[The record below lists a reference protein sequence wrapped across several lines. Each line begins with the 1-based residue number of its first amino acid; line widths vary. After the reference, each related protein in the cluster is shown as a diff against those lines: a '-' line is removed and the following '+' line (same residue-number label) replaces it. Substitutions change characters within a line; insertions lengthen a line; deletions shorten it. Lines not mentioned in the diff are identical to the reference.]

1 MGRSGT
7 FVKGSWRNGAIGIAV
22 GDTPGTL
29 PPMATD
35 ALLDAGDEVWS
46 FDPKNQLEIS
56 SGGKVA
62 KAKKTH
68 GILVAVESRH
78 TLYRLVGSL
87 YVDVEVRGPEAVLRR
102 GVLNGRDVTIVIPAV
117 EVGTTLAHYRKLGFR
132 DGTAWHATK
141 TRVTLRDYRKGTAQ
155 WTVHVDGTFAF
166 ENWRTPTK
174 AASRDAAIALAE
186 KKIAAKERAGY
197 TLHLIELKDAEHPN
211 PEPKLPKSTP
221 SKPLFGKRPAFPKPA
236 TAHGAVDS
244 AIAMLRDLH
253 TRLDRFHF
261 IAECIDPNSANDRA
275 RLEHVESNAAFF
287 LEQHAARMTRWKT
300 ARPNTPKLGESSW
313 SYFLRT
319 YGSITWILDTQ
330 IDRGLDMFYCGNVTG
345 GGWSCLEVAED
356 IYDID
361 GLSDAIGNP
370 GLEVLDVFHGGWH
383 DGKSFAFDTRTRG
396 RTGDAAI
403 IPFGDDLLELPPAPR
418 ANTVKPFGDWLLAR
432 VLTQTKIV
440 EKNIRE
446 LS

>member
-1 MGRSGT
+1 
-7 FVKGSWRNGAIGIAV
+7 
-22 GDTPGTL
+22 
-29 PPMATD
+29 MATD

-46 FDPKNQLEIS
+46 YDPKDQLQIS

-68 GILVAVESRH
+68 GVVSGVETRH
-78 TLYRLVGSL
+78 TLYRVADSL
-87 YVDVEVRGPEAVLRR
+87 YVDIEVRGTEAVLRR
-102 GVLNGRDVTIVIPAV
+102 GVLNGRDVTTVIGTND
-117 EVGTTLAHYRKLGFR
+117 VGTTLAHYRKLGFR
-132 DGTAWHATK
+132 DGTPWHATK
-141 TRVTLRDYRKGTAQ
+141 TRVTLREYRKGTAQ
-155 WTVHVDGTFAF
+155 WTIHVDGTFAL

-197 TLHLIELKDAEHPN
+197 TLRLIELKDAEHAN
-211 PEPKLPKSTP
+211 PEPKLPKSAPT
-221 SKPLFGKRPAFPKPA
+221 KPLFGKRPAFPKPA

-244 AIAMLRDLH
+244 AIAMLRDVH

-261 IAECIDPNSANDRA
+261 IAECIDPGSVADRA
-275 RLEHVESNAAFF
+275 RVENVESNVAFF
-287 LEQHAARMTRWKT
+287 LQHHAARMGRWKT
-300 ARPNTPKLGESSW
+300 AKPNTPKLGESSW

-330 IDRGLDMFYCGNVTG
+330 VDRGLDMFYCGNVTG

-361 GLSDAIGNP
+361 GLSDAVGNP

-403 IPFGDDLLELPPAPR
+403 IPFGDDLSELAPAPR

-432 VLTQTKIV
+432 VLTQTKLV

-446 LS
+446 LA

>member
-1 MGRSGT
+1 M
-7 FVKGSWRNGAIGIAV
+7 V
-22 GDTPGTL
+22 
-29 PPMATD
+29 TD

-46 FDPKNQLEIS
+46 YDPKAQLQIS
-56 SGGKVA
+56 SGGKLA
-62 KAKKTH
+62 KPKKAH
-68 GILVAVESRH
+68 GVEAAVEGRH
-78 TLYRLVGSL
+78 TLYRLADSL
-87 YVDVEVRGPEAVLRR
+87 YVDIEVRGPESVLRR
-102 GVLNGRDVTIVIPAV
+102 GVLNGHEVTTVINTVDV
-117 EVGTTLAHYRKLGFR
+117 GSTLAHYRKLGFR
-132 DGTAWHATK
+132 DGTPWHATK
-141 TRVTLRDYRKGTAQ
+141 TRVTVREYRKGTTQ
-155 WTVHVDGTFAF
+155 WTIHVDGTFAL
-166 ENWRTPTK
+166 ENWKTPTR

-197 TLHLIELKDAEHPN
+197 ALRLIELKDAEHAN

-221 SKPLFGKRPAFPKPA
+221 NAPQFGRRPAFPKPA

-253 TRLDRFHF
+253 SRIDRFHF
-261 IAECIDPNSANDRA
+261 VAECLDPASASDRA
-275 RLEHVESNAAFF
+275 RLEAVEPHAAFF
-287 LEQHAARMTRWKT
+287 LNHHAARMGRWKT
-300 ARPNTPKLGESSW
+300 AKPNTPKLGESSW

-319 YGSITWILDTQ
+319 YGSITWILDTRV
-330 IDRGLDMFYCGNVTG
+330 DRGLEMFYGGNVTG
-345 GGWSCLEVAED
+345 GGWSCLEIAED

-361 GLSDAIGNP
+361 GLADATGNP

-403 IPFGDDLLELPPAPR
+403 IPFGEEIGELPPAPR
-418 ANTVKPFGDWLLAR
+418 ANTVKPFGDWLLQR

-446 LS
+446 LG